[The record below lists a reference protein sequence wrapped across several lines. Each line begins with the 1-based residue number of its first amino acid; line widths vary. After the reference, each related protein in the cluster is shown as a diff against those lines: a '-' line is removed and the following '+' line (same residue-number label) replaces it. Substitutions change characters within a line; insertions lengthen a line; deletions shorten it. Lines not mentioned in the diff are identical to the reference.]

1 MKILNLILIRKHF
14 KDSYTIGN
22 LFCLGSFIQDKE
34 IKILKNEF
42 LCNIIEDK
50 FRGNE
55 LTGIKVKDKTA
66 VPEGSFEVKM
76 TYSPKFKKML
86 PEILNVPFFT
96 GIRIHAGTSAD
107 DSSGCLICGYNK
119 VVGKVVDSR
128 VCLKKITDEI
138 KSYDLCYIT
147 IKKEIF

>member
-1 MKILNLILIRKHF
+1 V
-14 KDSYTIGN
+14 
-22 LFCLGSFIQDKE
+22 QDKE
-34 IKILKNEF
+34 IKLLSNDF

-66 VPEGSFEVKM
+66 IPEGTFEIKM
-76 TYSPKFKKML
+76 TYSPKYKKML
-86 PEILNVPFFT
+86 PELLNVPFFT
-96 GIRIHAGTSAD
+96 GIRIHAGNSAD

-119 VVGKVVDSR
+119 VVGKVLDSR

-138 KSYDLCYIT
+138 KKYDLCYIT
-147 IKKEIF
+147 IKKEIL